1 MTEKL
6 QKVMARVGLG
16 SRRAMEK
23 WISEGRVSINGKVSK
38 LGDRIG
44 ENETLRVD
52 GRIVRFEAEAETLR
66 RVIIYNK
73 PEGQVCTRT
82 DPEGRPTVFD
92 RLPKLQGERWVA
104 VGRLDINT
112 QGLLLFTTDG
122 ELANQL
128 MHPSS
133 QVEREYAVRVRG
145 EVSKDAL
152 DNLRTGVMLEDGEAR
167 FDDIVD
173 SGGEGYNHW
182 YHVLIGEGRK
192 REVRRLWES
201 QDIQVSR
208 LIRVRYGSAVL
219 PRGMQTGKCVEL
231 SKDEIDALARLCGV
245 GLKKRTGL
253 YGRAKMRAD
262 RTNEKATKQRG
273 GYLRRPRDK

>member
-1 MTEKL
+1 MTEKI

-23 WISEGRVSINGKVSK
+23 WISEGRVSVNGKVST
-38 LGDRIG
+38 LGDRVG
-44 ENETLRVD
+44 ASDTLRVD
-52 GRIVRFEAEAETLR
+52 GKVVRFEAESETSR
-66 RVIIYNK
+66 RVILYNK

-82 DPEGRPTVFD
+82 DPEGRPTVFSK
-92 RLPKLQGERWVA
+92 LPKLEGERWVA

-112 QGLLLFTTDG
+112 QGLILFTTDG
-122 ELANQL
+122 ELANRL

-133 QVEREYAVRVRG
+133 EIEREYAVRVRG
-145 EVSKDAL
+145 EVSDEAIN
-152 DNLRTGVMLEDGEAR
+152 NLRNGVMLEDGEAR

-182 YHVLIGEGRK
+182 YHVLIAEGRK

-219 PRGMQTGKCVEL
+219 PRGLQIGRWVEL
-231 SKDEIDALARLCGV
+231 PKDEIDVLANLCGA

-262 RTNEKATKQRG
+262 RATEKATKQRG
-273 GYLRRPRDK
+273 GYLRRTRN